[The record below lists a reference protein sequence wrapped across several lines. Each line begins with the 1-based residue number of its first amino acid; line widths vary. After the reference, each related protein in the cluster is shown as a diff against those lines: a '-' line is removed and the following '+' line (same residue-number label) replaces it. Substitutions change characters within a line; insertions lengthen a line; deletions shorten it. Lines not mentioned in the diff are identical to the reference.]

1 MAPLAGKV
9 AIVTGAS
16 RGIGRAMSND
26 KPLRVYALKLASN
39 GASVVVNYA
48 GSTAKA
54 QEVVAEI
61 TQQGGKAIAVQADIS
76 QVADIKRL
84 FDRTIEQFGKVDIL
98 VNNAG
103 TIIYKPIAEVTEADC
118 DNFVAVN
125 IKGTYFACQQA
136 AQRMVEGGRI
146 VNFSSSTTAMMLPT
160 YSAYV
165 ATKGAVEQITRVL
178 AKELGT
184 KKITVNAVSPGPTDT
199 ELFRDGKTEEQIN
212 RLAQMAALG
221 KLGDAQEIADV
232 VAFLASD
239 EARWITGQNIR
250 VNGGIT

>member
-1 MAPLAGKV
+1 MPSLAGKV

-16 RGIGRAMSND
+16 RGIGRAI
-26 KPLRVYALKLASN
+26 ALKLASN
-39 GASVVVNYA
+39 GASVTVNYA
-48 GSTAKA
+48 GNTAKA

-61 TQQGGKAIAVQADIS
+61 TQQGGQALPVQADIS
-76 QVADIKRL
+76 QVAEIKRL
-84 FDRTIEQFGKVDIL
+84 FDQTIEKFGKVDIL
-98 VNNAG
+98 INNAG
-103 TIIYKPIAEVTEADC
+103 IVIYQPITEVTESDF
-118 DNFVAVN
+118 DQLVAVN

-136 AQRMVEGGRI
+136 AQRMAEGGRI
-146 VNFSSSTTAMMLPT
+146 INFSSSTTAMMLPT

-250 VNGGIT
+250 VNGGIA